1 MMNDLENKMEL
12 KISKFLRNGVVVSG
26 IIIAIGWA
34 MSFKPD
40 SDPFA
45 SLQTYESFNL
55 IDSLQMHAIL
65 QNWGKLISYLGL
77 TILISLPVLRVFL
90 SMILFITQKEKTM
103 ALIGAIV
110 LIGLILSF
118 SLGVETH

>member
-1 MMNDLENKMEL
+1 MMNDIENRMEL
-12 KISKFLRNGVVVSG
+12 KISKFLRYGVIVSG

-40 SDPFA
+40 ADPFA

-90 SMILFITQKEKTM
+90 SVILFIVQKEKTM

-118 SLGVETH
+118 SLGIENH